1 MAENSVLAAPSK
13 KKRTSIPPAALVAG
27 AMGVVGLAGF
37 WYLSKPAPPKEPV
50 PLTGAAKAYVRGLK
64 LSNVDMQAHESYLK
78 QSIVE
83 ITGNLGN
90 AGDRVLRTVE
100 INCVFYD
107 PNGQVLLRER
117 VAIINPKTGA
127 LAPGET
133 KPFRMAFDNV
143 PEGWNQSMPQMVIAA
158 IDFS

>member
-13 KKRTSIPPAALVAG
+13 KKRAPIPPVAWVAG
-27 AMGVVGLAGF
+27 AVALVGLAVL
-37 WYLSKPAPPKEPV
+37 WYLGRPVPPKELP
-50 PLTGAAKAYVRGLK
+50 PLTGPAKAYVRSLR

-83 ITGNLGN
+83 ITGNIGN
-90 AGDRVLRTVE
+90 IGDHVLKTVE

-107 PNGQVLLRER
+107 PYGQVVLRQR
-117 VAIINPKTGA
+117 VAIVNGKTGT

-143 PEGWNQSMPQMVIAA
+143 PEGWNQALPQMVIAA